1 MKLQYYIICLHGETP
16 ELVSRSCRYGVYL
29 PINADGVF
37 SALGVFEAEG
47 GGAIGPKEDGNST
60 VQRSTRLDDSTLFH
74 HY

>member
-1 MKLQYYIICLHGETP
+1 MLADRADTEY
-16 ELVSRSCRYGVYL
+16 
-29 PINADGVF
+29 INADGVF

-60 VQRSTRLDDSTLFH
+60 VQQDLATQRSTRLDDSTLFH